1 MSVELSQSG
10 WWRSRATESG
20 PGRSFHRW
28 ATTQPDKTNQGSKS
42 TWSKIKKELIEYL
55 IKYSSVLQFKTIIHN
70 QHLCVLFGFIHTW
83 VTQKVVI
90 GALQSRYIFF
100 HKGISFSTCFWK
112 ALCNLLLTVSFFLF
126 LNCDTKCIYQILPN
140 YLYLLTYT
148 SWQSKM
154 FNLQQNLNFTSSDI
168 SHKDL
173 RSKLNKTFVDMI
185 FEQNLIF

>member
-1 MSVELSQSG
+1 MI
-10 WWRSRATESG
+10 
-20 PGRSFHRW
+20 
-28 ATTQPDKTNQGSKS
+28 N
-42 TWSKIKKELIEYL
+42 I
-55 IKYSSVLQFKTIIHN
+55 
-70 QHLCVLFGFIHTW
+70 CVLFGFIHTW

-126 LNCDTKCIYQILPN
+126 LNCDTKYIYQILSN

-154 FNLQQNLNFTSSDI
+154 FNLQQKLNFTSSNSEKLQFYSKI
-168 SHKDL
+168 SNLNRYKLKDYL
-173 RSKLNKTFVDMI
+173 RFSLKKH
-185 FEQNLIF
+185 ERSQLIR

>member
-1 MSVELSQSG
+1 MI
-10 WWRSRATESG
+10 
-20 PGRSFHRW
+20 
-28 ATTQPDKTNQGSKS
+28 N
-42 TWSKIKKELIEYL
+42 I
-55 IKYSSVLQFKTIIHN
+55 
-70 QHLCVLFGFIHTW
+70 CVLFGFIHTW

-126 LNCDTKCIYQILPN
+126 LNCDTKYIYQILPN
-140 YLYLLTYT
+140 YLYFLTYT

-154 FNLQQNLNFTSSDI
+154 FNLQQKLNMLSLDI

-173 RSKLNKTFVDMI
+173 KFKLNETFVDMF
-185 FEQNLIF
+185 FEQFNKISSNSGKLYFYSYCH